1 MIRELSEMICLS
13 HDFKKITERRTQYDR
28 RAAAAC
34 LHMDQSNENISNL
47 EDPDSKVTCGLIR
60 RRPAA
65 RSAKAYIFYGTGL
78 GRHFEDRS
86 PRGTGSLNLC
96 IAGDH
101 ELPPPIVKSWS
112 SAGVNFIPWLKTT
125 NGKETTTKT
134 MILSASG
141 WIHDHL
147 GENGKEPFPC
157 SFHQHSVKVRFSA
170 AAVGSGD
177 YETNR
182 AHVLSSRLRKTEI
195 FDLARS
201 LNFHTL
207 LAREKRDHHTL
218 RADWQVKLVK
228 FMEFR
233 INKLRLFSFPLWQ
246 IGRKNFGFTPLNLGY
261 CVEDDSLIWIK
272 TMTSLS
278 SLLAILDADIL
289 TMMAS
294 EILMSLLCEIVR
306 NCQTWF
312 KMPPPLSLSS
322 ETLKRSSAEKS
333 LPLPAPP
340 LSSLSS
346 QLSFSPFS
354 LLTISLS
361 LPAGSLSPRR
371 EAASGGGDCV
381 VSSISDLTSI
391 TLYFQIQIQV

>member
-1 MIRELSEMICLS
+1 MM
-13 HDFKKITERRTQYDR
+13 HDSSSGD
-28 RAAAAC
+28 
-34 LHMDQSNENISNL
+34 D
-47 EDPDSKVTCGLIR
+47 DSSSSDNYSTSSDDDSSSSGGLIR
-60 RRPAA
+60 RRPAG
-65 RSAKAYIFYGTGL
+65 RPAKAYIFYGTGL

-86 PRGTGSLNLC
+86 LRGTGPL
-96 IAGDH
+96 AGDH

-157 SFHQHSVKVRFSA
+157 SFHQHSVKASTLAFDTDIFVSATVRFSA

-182 AHVLSSRLRKTEI
+182 AHVLSSRLRNTEI

-228 FMEFR
+228 
-233 INKLRLFSFPLWQ
+233 
-246 IGRKNFGFTPLNLGY
+246 GY
-261 CVEDDSLIWIK
+261 CVEDDSLICIK

-312 KMPPPLSLSS
+312 KMSLIRNFEAKLCREITPPPRAASL
-322 ETLKRSSAEKS
+322 
-333 LPLPAPP
+333 
-340 LSSLSS
+340 
-346 QLSFSPFS
+346 FS
-354 LLTISLS
+354 LLTALFLS
-361 LPAGSLSPRR
+361 LFSPHDLSLTPGRLSLSLSPRR

-391 TLYFQIQIQV
+391 TLYFQIQIQI

>member
-13 HDFKKITERRTQYDR
+13 HDFTKITERRTQYDR

-47 EDPDSKVTCGLIR
+47 EDPDSKVTCKKLFLMSHR
-60 RRPAA
+60 VKW
-65 RSAKAYIFYGTGL
+65 KAI
-78 GRHFEDRS
+78 
-86 PRGTGSLNLC
+86 PRNIKTALETKGYMTRNLC
-96 IAGDH
+96 SAGDH

-157 SFHQHSVKVRFSA
+157 S
-170 AAVGSGD
+170 
-177 YETNR
+177 
-182 AHVLSSRLRKTEI
+182 AHVLSSRLRNTEI

-228 FMEFR
+228 LVGGVWE
-233 INKLRLFSFPLWQ
+233 PLLYLSTSSRACSTLQ
-246 IGRKNFGFTPLNLGY
+246 GALGQKKFF
-261 CVEDDSLIWIK
+261 L
-272 TMTSLS
+272 LS
-278 SLLAILDADIL
+278 KIYI
-289 TMMAS
+289 
-294 EILMSLLCEIVR
+294 EIM
-306 NCQTWF
+306 F
-312 KMPPPLSLSS
+312 KIF
-322 ETLKRSSAEKS
+322 LKFN
-333 LPLPAPP
+333 
-340 LSSLSS
+340 
-346 QLSFSPFS
+346 Q
-354 LLTISLS
+354 
-361 LPAGSLSPRR
+361 
-371 EAASGGGDCV
+371 
-381 VSSISDLTSI
+381 
-391 TLYFQIQIQV
+391 